1 MHVSFTPLR
10 RGTPL
15 LASLFLPVAAFA
27 GAIGFE
33 GSEYIAGQTVIGV
46 NDSAIANA
54 ATWQLYQ
61 GPSSAVTASNSN
73 PAAGAKA
80 LRITDDSAA
89 AACISYLDTSGEVV
103 VNEANRTFSISF
115 DIRLSGS
122 HASTGTLQAQIQ
134 LGRAAASAWND
145 FKSWLHL
152 DLNGSDIRL
161 FVYDPVAPDR
171 KKPVAVAQQT
181 ANQYTRVSVVVDA
194 IAKTYASVVINGVDV
209 THRVRSVNDGALPW
223 RGLADLP
230 GDPDFNFW
238 VTTGTDDRLV
248 LDLDNVRIA
257 QTAETWISAASEEW
271 LPYLFA
277 NTSVQVGPG
286 SALDFSGLNLSTS
299 TTIDDR
305 GFAVV
310 DRDGDLAFSD
320 GTKARLLC
328 AAESIEWLL
337 SNVPANQL
345 DNYVLQLKRAGY
357 NAYRPHFLD
366 HFLMAGAT
374 ADRALNPARVE
385 AWQSFVKKL
394 KDAGIYLLMDATT
407 SWTSYYASSAPWE
420 NPARLKRL
428 KTRLYWDQATR
439 DHWLAAV
446 SQIYTTVNSL
456 TGTALKDDPQ
466 VIASCLRNEPGL
478 VFQLLSDTSSPPLL
492 KDEPGLL
499 AAWRD
504 WLNTVQSHYPTIVDL
519 NEVWKTDYASFDA
532 VPLPLPTYPQDWVN
546 IPPYRDLQKFAV
558 HLEQETFQWLQQSFH
573 ALGVRSLSF
582 DYNCDPSL
590 PASMS
595 RDASALSDYHAY
607 HDHGGPASGYYW
619 THDNTSSAQ
628 DTLGY
633 LRLAAQTRQWG
644 RPFTVSEWSH
654 VYWNPWRHEGG
665 LVFPSY
671 AALQGWSLIA
681 QHGHPVVLA
690 PKALD
695 HFNIHEDPP
704 RKATERMA
712 ALLYRRGD
720 VATSSHRLEVVVKPT
735 TGVPGRTH
743 YANNIGIGWP
753 LANTALLTRVGLRF
767 EWPRIM
773 SDNFDDA
780 WLPGIVENNAGLPS
794 YFWNAT
800 VQGTGSATTTGG
812 SLRLRATGQPN
823 ASTVVLGGAS
833 TNDAFNFFQNSV
845 TFSASGIEFDPDG
858 DVPLD
863 KQVLRFALTSNYSQT
878 YGANDCVTLEIRPDN
893 AVTLGYKIDNT
904 APPGVFHVVQS
915 LSDPGSP
922 ARAIEGFSFNPNAT
936 YIDAF
941 SSPAADP
948 TYELVIYYRAGTGLP
963 AFRRLFGRW
972 KKETSYPALT
982 QSAWGAGGTGN
993 SYVQFDA
1000 QKLDGVSAK
1009 WMRVSVADFRVG
1021 TFPSAPTGTQAPI
1034 PADLS
1039 LTLPQPEDFSA
1050 TVAALRTANILT
1062 AYPQNETVAAA
1073 SKLSHDGVYHSDT
1086 GELRFEP
1093 QLKSMRVSTP
1103 RSEGGTLPVLDPAVQ
1118 PVLDLPR
1125 LNVKSLPAP
1134 SLPNSVSV
1142 LISSL
1147 QDNATVKTSSKL
1159 LLILSADALNSGQK
1173 FEDYRRLKQLGG
1185 TPERG
1190 TLPILLRRSKVEV
1203 NLDNDF
1209 RASLK
1214 VYPLNPDGSRHAQ
1227 PVPTSI
1233 VNSRLQFTIDTGDLP
1248 GGPAVYFEIAP

>member
-1 MHVSFTPLR
+1 MHISTPPLFG
-10 RGTPL
+10 GTPL
-15 LASLFLPVAAFA
+15 LASLLIPLAGFA
-27 GAIGFE
+27 GTISFDGP
-33 GSEYIAGQTVIGV
+33 EYAAGQTVIGV
-46 NDSAIANA
+46 NDSAIANSA
-54 ATWQLYQ
+54 VWQLYQ
-61 GPSSAVTASNSN
+61 GASSAVTASSSN

-80 LRITDDSAA
+80 LRIVDDSATT
-89 AACISYLDTSGEVV
+89 ACITYLDTAGEIV
-103 VNEANRTFSISF
+103 VNEASRTFSISF
-115 DIRLSGS
+115 DIRLSGT

-134 LGRAAASAWND
+134 FGRAAASSWND

-152 DLNGSDIRL
+152 DLNGNDIRF
-161 FVYDPVAPDR
+161 FVYDQAAPDR
-171 KKPVAVAQQT
+171 KKPVVVAQNT
-181 ANQYTRVSVVVDA
+181 ANQYTRVSVVFDA
-194 IAKTYASVVINGVDV
+194 IEKTYASVVINGVDV
-209 THRVRSVNDGALPW
+209 THRVRAVNGGALPW

-230 GDPDFNFW
+230 GNPDFNFW
-238 VTTGTDDRLV
+238 VTTGTDDRLI

-257 QTAETWISAASEEW
+257 QTAEPWISAESEEW
-271 LPYLFA
+271 LPYLFSNTALQVEA
-277 NTSVQVGPG
+277 N
-286 SALDFSGLNLSTS
+286 SALDFSGLNPSTS
-299 TTIDDR
+299 STIAAR
-305 GFAVV
+305 GFAEV

-337 SNVPANQL
+337 SNVPVNQL

-366 HFLMAGAT
+366 HFLMAGST
-374 ADRALNPARVE
+374 NDRELNSSRFI

-428 KTRLYWDQATR
+428 KTRLYWDQAAR
-439 DHWLAAV
+439 NHWLAAV
-446 SQIYTTVNSL
+446 SQIYTTVNPD

-466 VIASCLRNEPGL
+466 VIASSLRNEPGL
-478 VFQLLSDTSSPPLL
+478 FFQLKSDTVSPPL
-492 KDEPGLL
+492 KDEPGLVD
-499 AAWRD
+499 AWHH
-504 WLNTVQSHYPTIVDL
+504 WLKYVQPHYANVAQLNTAWQLSA
-519 NEVWKTDYASFDA
+519 NNDYDSFDD
-532 VPLPLPTYPQDWVN
+532 VPLPAADTGIFVAL
-546 IPPYRDLQKFAV
+546 RDLQKFAV

-573 ALGVRSLSF
+573 ALGVRSLSL
-582 DYNCDPSL
+582 DYNCEPGL

-607 HDHGGPASGYYW
+607 HDHGGPATGYYW

-654 VYWNPWRHEGG
+654 VYWNPWRHEAG
-665 LVFPSY
+665 LVFPGY
-671 AALQGWSLIA
+671 ASLQGWSLIA
-681 QHGHPVVLA
+681 QHGHPVILA

-720 VATSSHRLEVVVKPT
+720 VATSPHRLEVVVKPT
-735 TGVPGRTH
+735 NGDPGQTH
-743 YANNIGIGWP
+743 YANTIGIGWP
-753 LANTALLTRVGLRF
+753 LANAALLTRVGLRF
-767 EWPRIM
+767 EWPRILR
-773 SDNFDDA
+773 DDFEDG

-800 VQGTGSATTTGG
+800 VQGSGSATTTGG

-823 ASTVVLGGAS
+823 ASTVVLGGSS
-833 TNDAFNFFQNSV
+833 TNDAFNFFENSV

-858 DVPLD
+858 DVPAD

-893 AVTLGYKIDNT
+893 AVTLGYKVDNT
-904 APPGVFHVVQS
+904 SPPGAFHVVTS
-915 LSDPGSP
+915 FTDSGSSP
-922 ARAIEGFSFNPNAT
+922 RAIEGFSFNPNST
-936 YIDAF
+936 YLDAF
-941 SSPAADP
+941 SSPASDP
-948 TYELVIYYRAGTGLP
+948 TYELVIYYRAGTGQP
-963 AFRRLFGRW
+963 AFRRFSGRW
-972 KKETSYPALT
+972 KKESAHPALT
-982 QSAWGAGGTGN
+982 KSAWGSGGTGN

-1021 TFPSAPTGTQAPI
+1021 TFPSAPTGTQAPL

-1039 LTLPQPEDFSA
+1039 LPLPQPEDFSA
-1050 TVAALRTANILT
+1050 TVAALRTANIL
-1062 AYPQNETVAAA
+1062 ASHPQNETVAAA
-1073 SKLSHDGVYHSDT
+1073 SKSSHDGIYHSDT

-1093 QLKSMRVSTP
+1093 LLKSMRVSTP
-1103 RSEGGTLPVLDPAVQ
+1103 RSEGGTLPVLNPAVQ
-1118 PVLDLPR
+1118 PVLDLPH

-1147 QDNATVKTSSKL
+1147 QENATVRTSSKL

-1203 NLDNDF
+1203 SLDNDY
-1209 RASLK
+1209 RSTLK
-1214 VYPLNPDGSRHAQ
+1214 VYPLKPDGSRHAL
-1227 PVPTSI
+1227 PLPTSI
-1233 VNSRLQFTIDTGDLP
+1233 VNNRLRFTIDTGDLP
-1248 GGPAVYFEIAP
+1248 GGPAVYFELAP